1 MADILSVPREFDT
14 ILGGPIEPGQLHTYG
29 EKRSIAR
36 PPLGP
41 FTHHA
46 VQTFAKTCSE
56 GRIGL
61 NWPDHLLCARET
73 WRKLSPEEL
82 SLLHQAAGIDK
93 QRYED
98 RVQLVGRE
106 GAEELLNLLEQKI
119 IQANGAF
126 PSAFDLFKKS
136 PETRSKL
143 YDAKEGSIA
152 YNEFYEDKV
161 FIWLWDRIED
171 DEKNHWRQEAQQR
184 LQTRNNDRKMKG
196 ETELVLDTEPQP
208 REETSSP
215 GKRKRLGSKSATFGE
230 ENGNG
235 NLEEGHYD
243 DVDEAEDDNDDA
255 HDEKPDEDD
264 GGNGGIN
271 DHAENPPSKDGE
283 LDSVEDVLKWEPTED
298 ENLTPKEKQLL
309 ESLPQNLHRWDHT
322 PRAARNAY
330 TLYYADRLTTTGSP
344 HLGKDPHCS
353 TTRAEIHASWESGDN
368 ETHQHFK
375 NLAEVDRTEFK
386 RQQEEYTEW
395 QRAWWDLKHR
405 KLLHKVIDRWNP
417 NSSFSAGQHRIPAD
431 IPRQQQ
437 HHHQHQQTEEP
448 PPPSAIDI
456 DKDFALKCTF
466 YPVIRT
472 DYSNDAVYS
481 HLRHVLLNSTYAG
494 DSVEIDMTFYDGMET
509 PSPTSTDM
517 PPFAHDDPRA
527 TNYSWCETHFS
538 NKSVDE
544 LKASYGELY
553 FHHKEHIPIYTIG
566 GHSYAIVVDS
576 QSMKD
581 GTIKFISM
589 SEYNFVD
596 IRPDGHESQ
605 RGGTWEQDPTKEWY
619 LAPRVQAADVV
630 IQLVNLDI
638 ANMGWDEFIEHRD
651 EQRVDLFSDPE
662 AQRWRGW
669 QWAVEY
675 VFGAQALEHLFG
687 EVETIPD
694 EACLPEE
701 DD

>member
-1 MADILSVPREFDT
+1 MADILSVRREFDT
-14 ILGGPIEPGQLHTYG
+14 ILVGPINPGTNHAYG

-36 PPLGP
+36 RPLGP

-46 VQTFAKTCSE
+46 VQSFAKTCSE

-61 NWPDHLLCARET
+61 NWQDHLLCARET
-73 WRKLSPEEL
+73 WLKLSSEEL
-82 SLLHQAAGIDK
+82 SLLYQAADIDK

-106 GAEELLNLLEQKI
+106 AAEELLNLLE
-119 IQANGAF
+119 
-126 PSAFDLFKKS
+126 
-136 PETRSKL
+136 E
-143 YDAKEGSIA
+143 
-152 YNEFYEDKV
+152 
-161 FIWLWDRIED
+161 
-171 DEKNHWRQEAQQR
+171 
-184 LQTRNNDRKMKG
+184 G
-196 ETELVLDTEPQP
+196 ETELVLDIEPQP
-208 REETSSP
+208 REKISSQGKRKQLARKSATVGEENGGDGGINDHAENP
-215 GKRKRLGSKSATFGE
+215 QSKDGKLDSVEDVLKWEGKRKRLPRKSATFGE
-230 ENGNG
+230 ENRNG
-235 NLEEGHYD
+235 NLEGGDYD
-243 DVDEAEDDNDDA
+243 DVDKAEDDNDDA
-255 HDEKPDEDD
+255 HDVKPDEDD
-264 GGNGGIN
+264 GGDGGIN
-271 DHAENPPSKDGE
+271 DHAENAQSKDGE

-298 ENLTPKEKQLL
+298 ENLTPEEKQLL
-309 ESLPQNLHRWDHT
+309 ESLPKNLHRWDHT

-330 TLYYADRLTTTGSP
+330 TLYYADRLTTSGSP

-353 TTRAEIHASWESGDN
+353 TTRAEIHAWWESADD

-386 RQQEEYTEW
+386 RQQEEYREW
-395 QRAWWDLKHR
+395 QRARSDLEHR
-405 KLLHKVIDRWNP
+405 KLLHKVIDRWKP

-437 HHHQHQQTEEP
+437 HQHQQTEEP

-481 HLRHVLLNSTYAG
+481 HLRHVLLNSTFFG
-494 DSVEIDMTFYDGMET
+494 HSLMIDMTFYDGMDP

-553 FHHKEHIPIYTIG
+553 FHSREHIPIYSIG

-589 SEYNFVD
+589 SEYDIVD

-605 RGGTWEQDPTKEWY
+605 SGGAWEQDPTKEWY
-619 LAPRVQAADVV
+619 LAPRLQAADVV
-630 IQLVNLDI
+630 IQLVNLHI
-638 ANMGWDEFIEHRD
+638 GKMSWDEFIKRRD
-651 EQRVDLFSDPE
+651 EQRVDLLSDPE

-669 QWAVEY
+669 RWAVEY

-687 EVETIPD
+687 ELETTPPPIEAYLHD
-694 EACLPEE
+694 EIYGWMEGVVPGT
-701 DD
+701 